1 MVINWKTNHIFVIT
15 EVTCFIILYTFQF
28 VETCL
33 DIFNSVCCYLLS
45 VFSIFPSKI
54 YSLKCVGFASLAA
67 EYTHYHALTVTFE
80 VNLQHFHDLFVSSL
94 LNQCLDRAAFE
105 KLNHTSQYVCCAR
118 HYKLKWSLVN
128 PQLSLQIYL

>member
-1 MVINWKTNHIFVIT
+1 MFCENSQRLNTPLITLIIKLETKNICRGVLFLVKLQAINSNITKNDSPPEVFLNFVRRLMVINWKTNHIFVIT

-67 EYTHYHALTVTFE
+67 EYTH
-80 VNLQHFHDLFVSSL
+80 
-94 LNQCLDRAAFE
+94 
-105 KLNHTSQYVCCAR
+105 
-118 HYKLKWSLVN
+118 
-128 PQLSLQIYL
+128 